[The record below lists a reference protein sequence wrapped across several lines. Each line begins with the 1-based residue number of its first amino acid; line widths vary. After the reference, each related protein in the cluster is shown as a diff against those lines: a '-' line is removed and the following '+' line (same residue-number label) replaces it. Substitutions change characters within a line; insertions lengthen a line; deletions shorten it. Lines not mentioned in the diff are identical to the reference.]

1 MPQNN
6 NSGPVG
12 HRFDELTTG
21 FDKPV
26 LSKVEGL
33 RVTGH
38 GEPVEPYPQGP
49 RFRLAEPDPG
59 YNLVST

>member
-1 MPQNN
+1 
-6 NSGPVG
+6 VG